1 MGVTQVVTHS
11 HVSRRK
17 EKAMARRQLRF
28 GRRRSSNRLLALLAI
43 VFVLTLTI
51 APPVK
56 HYFTQRAQISA
67 LEAQLS
73 ADNSALQKARQELLL
88 WQDPEY
94 IKSQARER
102 LHFVLPGER
111 QYIVTEGESAETQ
124 TGTTKIASALVD
136 GQPWYARLIA
146 SISETGN

>member
-1 MGVTQVVTHS
+1 
-11 HVSRRK
+11 
-17 EKAMARRQLRF
+17 MARRQLRF
-28 GRRRSSNRLLALLAI
+28 RRRRTSNRVLALSAIFFILA
-43 VFVLTLTI
+43 LTI

-67 LEAQLS
+67 LKAELS
-73 ADNSALQKARQELLL
+73 ADNTALEKAREELLL

-111 QYIVTEGESAETQ
+111 QYIVTDGQTNTSQNGSTQ
-124 TGTTKIASALVD
+124 IASSLAD
-136 GQPWYARLIA
+136 GQPWYSRLIA

>member
-1 MGVTQVVTHS
+1 
-11 HVSRRK
+11 
-17 EKAMARRQLRF
+17 MARRQLRF
-28 GRRRSSNRLLALLAI
+28 GRRRTSNRVLALSAILFLLA
-43 VFVLTLTI
+43 LTI

-67 LEAQLS
+67 LKSQLA
-73 ADNSALQKARQELLL
+73 ADNSALQKAREELML
-88 WQDPEY
+88 WQDPEFV
-94 IKSQARER
+94 KAQARER

-111 QYIVTEGESAETQ
+111 QYIVINDSTTD
-124 TGTTKIASALVD
+124 TNNGTTKIASARTD

>member
-1 MGVTQVVTHS
+1 
-11 HVSRRK
+11 
-17 EKAMARRQLRF
+17 MARRQLRF
-28 GRRRSSNRLLALLAI
+28 GRRRTSNRVLALSVIFFILA
-43 VFVLTLTI
+43 LTI

-67 LEAQLS
+67 LKAQLS
-73 ADNSALQKARQELLL
+73 ADNTALQKAREELLL

-111 QYIVTEGESAETQ
+111 QYIVIDGENNLQ
-124 TGTTKIASALVD
+124 QNGTTKIASSLAD

>member
-1 MGVTQVVTHS
+1 
-11 HVSRRK
+11 
-17 EKAMARRQLRF
+17 MARRQLRF
-28 GRRRSSNRLLALLAI
+28 GRRRTSNRVLALSVIFFILA
-43 VFVLTLTI
+43 LTI

-67 LEAQLS
+67 LKAQLS
-73 ADNSALQKARQELLL
+73 ADNTALQKAREELTL

-94 IKSQARER
+94 VKSQARER

-111 QYIVTEGESAETQ
+111 QYIVTEGENVANQNSS
-124 TGTTKIASALVD
+124 TKIASSLAD
-136 GQPWYARLIA
+136 GQPWYSRLIA

>member
-1 MGVTQVVTHS
+1 
-11 HVSRRK
+11 
-17 EKAMARRQLRF
+17 MARRQLRF
-28 GRRRSSNRLLALLAI
+28 RRRRTSNRVLALSAIFFILA
-43 VFVLTLTI
+43 LTI

-67 LEAQLS
+67 LKAELS
-73 ADNSALQKARQELLL
+73 ADNTALEKAREELLL

-111 QYIVTEGESAETQ
+111 QYIVTNGENNQ
-124 TGTTKIASALVD
+124 QQNGTTKITSSLAD

>member
-1 MGVTQVVTHS
+1 
-11 HVSRRK
+11 
-17 EKAMARRQLRF
+17 MARRQLRF
-28 GRRRSSNRLLALLAI
+28 RRRRTSNRVLALSAIFFILA
-43 VFVLTLTI
+43 LTI

-67 LEAQLS
+67 LKAELS
-73 ADNSALQKARQELLL
+73 ADNTALEKAREELLL

-111 QYIVTEGESAETQ
+111 QYIVTDGENNQQQNGA
-124 TGTTKIASALVD
+124 TKIASSLAD

>member
-1 MGVTQVVTHS
+1 
-11 HVSRRK
+11 
-17 EKAMARRQLRF
+17 MARRQLRF
-28 GRRRSSNRLLALLAI
+28 GRRRTSNRVLALSAILFLLA
-43 VFVLTLTI
+43 LTI

-67 LEAQLS
+67 LKSQLA
-73 ADNSALQKARQELLL
+73 ADNSALQKAREELML
-88 WQDPEY
+88 WQDPEFV
-94 IKSQARER
+94 KAQARER

-111 QYIVTEGESAETQ
+111 QYIVINDSTTD
-124 TGTTKIASALVD
+124 TNNGTTKIASALTD

>member
-1 MGVTQVVTHS
+1 
-11 HVSRRK
+11 
-17 EKAMARRQLRF
+17 MARRQLRF
-28 GRRRSSNRLLALLAI
+28 GRRRTSNRILALSAIFFILA
-43 VFVLTLTI
+43 LTI

-56 HYFTQRAQISA
+56 HYFTQRAQINA
-67 LEAQLS
+67 LKAELS
-73 ADNSALQKARQELLL
+73 ADNTALQKAREELLL

-111 QYIVTEGESAETQ
+111 QYIVTDGQ
-124 TGTTKIASALVD
+124 TNTSQNGSTKIASSLAD

>member
-1 MGVTQVVTHS
+1 
-11 HVSRRK
+11 
-17 EKAMARRQLRF
+17 MARRQLNF
-28 GRRRSSNRLLALLAI
+28 NRRRNSGRALALWTIFFILA
-43 VFVLTLTI
+43 LAI

-67 LEAQLS
+67 LNSQLASDNKALEA
-73 ADNSALQKARQELLL
+73 ARQELLL

-111 QYIVTEGESAETQ
+111 QYIVTEN
-124 TGTTKIASALVD
+124 GTVSNTDEGTKVANSLTD

-146 SISETGN
+146 SITEAG

>member
-1 MGVTQVVTHS
+1 
-11 HVSRRK
+11 
-17 EKAMARRQLRF
+17 MARRQLNF
-28 GRRRSSNRLLALLAI
+28 NRRRNSGRALALWTIFFILA
-43 VFVLTLTI
+43 LAI

-67 LEAQLS
+67 LNSQLASDNKALEA
-73 ADNSALQKARQELLL
+73 ARQELLL

-111 QYIVTEGESAETQ
+111 QYIVTEN
-124 TGTTKIASALVD
+124 GTASNTDKGTKVANSLTD
-136 GQPWYARLIA
+136 GQPWYSRLIA
-146 SISETGN
+146 SITEAG

>member
-1 MGVTQVVTHS
+1 
-11 HVSRRK
+11 
-17 EKAMARRQLRF
+17 MARRQLRF
-28 GRRRSSNRLLALLAI
+28 TRRRTSNRVLALSVIFFILA
-43 VFVLTLTI
+43 LTI

-67 LEAQLS
+67 LKSQLS

-111 QYIVTEGESAETQ
+111 QYIVTDDST
-124 TGTTKIASALVD
+124 TDSNNTPTKIASALTD

>member
-1 MGVTQVVTHS
+1 
-11 HVSRRK
+11 
-17 EKAMARRQLRF
+17 MARRQLSF
-28 GRRRSSNRLLALLAI
+28 RRRTKNRALAFIAI
-43 VFVLTLTI
+43 LFVLTLAI

-67 LEAQLS
+67 LESQLS
-73 ADNSALQKARQELLL
+73 ADNVALQKAREELLR

-111 QYIVTEGESAETQ
+111 QYIVVDGSTTRSEENTTE
-124 TGTTKIASALVD
+124 IASALTD

-146 SISETGN
+146 SISETESR

>member
-1 MGVTQVVTHS
+1 
-11 HVSRRK
+11 
-17 EKAMARRQLRF
+17 MARRQLRF
-28 GRRRSSNRLLALLAI
+28 GRRRTSNRVLALSVIFFILA
-43 VFVLTLTI
+43 LTI

-67 LEAQLS
+67 LKSQLS
-73 ADNSALQKARQELLL
+73 ADNTALQKAREELTL

-94 IKSQARER
+94 VKSQARER

-111 QYIVTEGESAETQ
+111 QYIVTEGENDLTQ
-124 TGTTKIASALVD
+124 NSSTKIASSLAD
-136 GQPWYARLIA
+136 GQPWYSRLIA

>member
-1 MGVTQVVTHS
+1 
-11 HVSRRK
+11 
-17 EKAMARRQLRF
+17 MARRQLRF
-28 GRRRSSNRLLALLAI
+28 GRRRTSNRVLALSVILFFLA
-43 VFVLTLTI
+43 LTI

-67 LEAQLS
+67 LKSQLS
-73 ADNSALQKARQELLL
+73 ADQTALQKARQELLQ

-102 LHFVLPGER
+102 LHFVMPGER
-111 QYIVTEGESAETQ
+111 QYIVTEGETDAAQS
-124 TGTTKIASALVD
+124 GTTKIASSLAD
-136 GQPWYARLIA
+136 GQPWYSRLIA

>member
-1 MGVTQVVTHS
+1 
-11 HVSRRK
+11 
-17 EKAMARRQLRF
+17 MARRQLRF
-28 GRRRSSNRLLALLAI
+28 RRRRTSNRVLALSAIFFILA
-43 VFVLTLTI
+43 LTI

-67 LEAQLS
+67 LKAELS
-73 ADNSALQKARQELLL
+73 ADNTALQKAREELLL

-111 QYIVTEGESAETQ
+111 QYIVTEGAPSTDATP
-124 TGTTKIASALVD
+124 TTKVANALVD
-136 GQPWYARLIA
+136 GQPWYTRLIA
-146 SISETGN
+146 SISESGDK

>member
-1 MGVTQVVTHS
+1 
-11 HVSRRK
+11 
-17 EKAMARRQLRF
+17 MARRQLSFRS
-28 GRRRSSNRLLALLAI
+28 RRSSGRALALWTIFFILA
-43 VFVLTLTI
+43 LAI

-67 LEAQLS
+67 LNSQLASDNKALEA
-73 ADNSALQKARQELLL
+73 ARKELLL

-111 QYIVTEGESAETQ
+111 QYIVTEN
-124 TGTTKIASALVD
+124 GTASNTDEGTKVANSLTD
-136 GQPWYARLIA
+136 GQPWYSRLIA
-146 SISETGN
+146 SITEAG

>member
-1 MGVTQVVTHS
+1 
-11 HVSRRK
+11 
-17 EKAMARRQLRF
+17 MARRQLRF
-28 GRRRSSNRLLALLAI
+28 GRRRTSNRVLALSAIFFILA
-43 VFVLTLTI
+43 LTI

-67 LEAQLS
+67 LKAQLS
-73 ADNSALQKARQELLL
+73 ADNTALEKAREELTL

-111 QYIVTEGESAETQ
+111 QYIVTDGENNPQQNS
-124 TGTTKIASALVD
+124 TTKIASSLAD

>member
-1 MGVTQVVTHS
+1 
-11 HVSRRK
+11 
-17 EKAMARRQLRF
+17 MARRQLRF
-28 GRRRSSNRLLALLAI
+28 GRRRTSNRLLALSAILFFLA
-43 VFVLTLTI
+43 LTI

-67 LEAQLS
+67 LKSQLS
-73 ADNSALQKARQELLL
+73 ADQTALQKAQKELLL

-102 LHFVLPGER
+102 LHFVMPGER
-111 QYIVTEGESAETQ
+111 QYIVTEGETDAAQS
-124 TGTTKIASALVD
+124 GTTKIASSLAD
-136 GQPWYARLIA
+136 GQPWYSRLIA

>member
-1 MGVTQVVTHS
+1 
-11 HVSRRK
+11 
-17 EKAMARRQLRF
+17 MARRQLRF
-28 GRRRSSNRLLALLAI
+28 RRRRTSNRVLALAAILFILA
-43 VFVLTLTI
+43 LTI

-67 LEAQLS
+67 LKSQLS
-73 ADNSALQKARQELLL
+73 ADNAALQKARQELLL

-94 IKSQARER
+94 IKTQARER

-111 QYIVTEGESAETQ
+111 QYIVTDNSTTESNN
-124 TGTTKIASALVD
+124 GTTKIASALTD

>member
-1 MGVTQVVTHS
+1 
-11 HVSRRK
+11 
-17 EKAMARRQLRF
+17 MARRQLRF
-28 GRRRSSNRLLALLAI
+28 GRRRTSNRLLALSAILFFLA
-43 VFVLTLTI
+43 LTI

-67 LEAQLS
+67 LKSQLS
-73 ADNSALQKARQELLL
+73 ADQLALQKARKELLL

-102 LHFVLPGER
+102 LHFVMPGER
-111 QYIVTEGESAETQ
+111 QYIVTNGQTDATQ
-124 TGTTKIASALVD
+124 NGTTKVASSLTD
-136 GQPWYARLIA
+136 GQPWYSRLIA

>member
-1 MGVTQVVTHS
+1 
-11 HVSRRK
+11 
-17 EKAMARRQLRF
+17 MARRQLRF
-28 GRRRSSNRLLALLAI
+28 RRRRTSNRVLALSAILFILA
-43 VFVLTLTI
+43 LTI

-67 LEAQLS
+67 LKAQLS
-73 ADNSALQKARQELLL
+73 ADNTALEKAREELLL

-111 QYIVTEGESAETQ
+111 QYIVTDGENNQ
-124 TGTTKIASALVD
+124 QQNGTTKIASSLAD

>member
-1 MGVTQVVTHS
+1 
-11 HVSRRK
+11 
-17 EKAMARRQLRF
+17 MARRQLRF
-28 GRRRSSNRLLALLAI
+28 GRRRASNRLLAFSAILFFLA
-43 VFVLTLTI
+43 LAI

-67 LEAQLS
+67 LKSQLS
-73 ADNSALQKARQELLL
+73 ADQTALQKARQELLL
-88 WQDPEY
+88 WQDPDY

-102 LHFVLPGER
+102 LHFVMPGER
-111 QYIVTEGESAETQ
+111 QYIVTDNSSTN
-124 TGTTKIASALVD
+124 TNDGTTKIASALTD

>member
-1 MGVTQVVTHS
+1 
-11 HVSRRK
+11 
-17 EKAMARRQLRF
+17 MARRQLNF
-28 GRRRSSNRLLALLAI
+28 RRRTNNRALAFIAI
-43 VFVLTLTI
+43 LFVLTLAI

-56 HYFTQRAQISA
+56 HYFTQRAQINS
-67 LEAQLS
+67 LESQLS
-73 ADNSALQKARQELLL
+73 ADNVALQNAREELLR

-111 QYIVTEGESAETQ
+111 QYIVVDGSEAPTQ
-124 TGTTKIASALVD
+124 ENTTVIASALTD

-146 SISETGN
+146 SISEAGNQ